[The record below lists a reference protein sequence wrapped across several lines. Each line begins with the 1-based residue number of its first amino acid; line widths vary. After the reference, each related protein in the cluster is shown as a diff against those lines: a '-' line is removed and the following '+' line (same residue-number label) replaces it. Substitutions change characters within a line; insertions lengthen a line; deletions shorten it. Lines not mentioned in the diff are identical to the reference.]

1 MHAGQDDCTPAPPN
15 PAMRCR
21 VAAIPLILLALGPL
35 GCASSDSA
43 TYTSAPSPAAT
54 ASSVPSATVSDL
66 TNTERARAGIATLT
80 VNAQLDEAAQLQ
92 ATQLAA
98 LQVLQHNIPNGTYPT
113 PPDRL
118 AASGY
123 AWQAY
128 GENIASGY
136 PSPADAMAAWMNS
149 SGHRD
154 NILNPAFT
162 EIGTASTADATGRM
176 YWVQVFGKPG

>member
-1 MHAGQDDCTPAPPN
+1 
-15 PAMRCR
+15 MRCR
-21 VAAIPLILLALGPL
+21 AAAIPLILLALGPL
-35 GCASSDSA
+35 GCAGPDGA
-43 TYTSAPSPAAT
+43 TYTSAPSPAVT
-54 ASSVPSATVSDL
+54 ASSVPSVTVPDL
-66 TNTERARAGIATLT
+66 TNAERARAGIATLS
-80 VNAQLDEAAQLQ
+80 VNAQLNAAAQLQ

-118 AASGY
+118 AAAGY

-136 PSPADAMAAWMNS
+136 PFAADAMTAWMNS

-162 EIGTASTADATGRM
+162 QIGTASAADATGRM